1 MKKLVLPFTALVLC
15 ASTALLPVTSRAA
28 DPDKTSQIAELN
40 GYVWQNTS
48 NDNKLS
54 FLFGVEN
61 AIAVEYALGMEQAKR
76 SGKQPTPENMGLSPF
91 ERGWVVTLENTP
103 RQTIV
108 ERIDAFYDR
117 NPGQRNQHVLEV
129 IWKEVITPALPAG
142 K

>member
-1 MKKLVLPFTALVLC
+1 MKKLLLPFAFLVLC
-15 ASTALLPVTSRAA
+15 ASTALLPVTSHAA
-28 DPDKTSQIAELN
+28 APDKTSQVAELD

-61 AIAVEYALGMEQAKR
+61 AIAVEYALGLEQAKR
-76 SGKQPTPENMGLSPF
+76 SGKQPSPRTIGLSPF
-91 ERGWVVTLENTP
+91 EQGWVIALEKTP
-103 RQTIV
+103 RQAIV
-108 ERIDAFYDR
+108 DRIDAFYTG
-117 NPGQRNQHVLEV
+117 NPGQRNRHVLDV